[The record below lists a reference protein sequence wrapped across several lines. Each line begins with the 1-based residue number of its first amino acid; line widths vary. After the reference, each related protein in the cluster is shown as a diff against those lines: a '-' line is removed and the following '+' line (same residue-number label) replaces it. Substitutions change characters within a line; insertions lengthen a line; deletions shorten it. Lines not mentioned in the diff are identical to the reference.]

1 MLKIIFEDC
10 SKTVTDFIFFLNS
23 TIFIHF
29 KLIEFTSFLN
39 IFVVLTIKGRKFFT
53 DSVNYRIYRSHLK
66 SVITENGIGN

>member
-39 IFVVLTIKGRKFFT
+39 IFVVLTI
-53 DSVNYRIYRSHLK
+53 
-66 SVITENGIGN
+66 